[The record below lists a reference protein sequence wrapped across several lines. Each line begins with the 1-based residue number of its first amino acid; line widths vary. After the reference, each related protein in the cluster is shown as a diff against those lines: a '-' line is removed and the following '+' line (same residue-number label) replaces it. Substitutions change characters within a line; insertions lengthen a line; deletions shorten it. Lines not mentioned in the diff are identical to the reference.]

1 MRVSLFK
8 ILTSILF
15 FPLISGGYNEIE
27 KHQRKKENGCKSL
40 DQKKKK
46 PLTGALPIWSS
57 CLALI
62 PMGPYSDEAR
72 YLGLYPKIT
81 LSLLHSACLLAQGF
95 IFIKIKNL

>member
-40 DQKKKK
+40 DQKKKS
-46 PLTGALPIWSS
+46 P
-57 CLALI
+57 
-62 PMGPYSDEAR
+62 
-72 YLGLYPKIT
+72 
-81 LSLLHSACLLAQGF
+81 
-95 IFIKIKNL
+95 